1 MHVPMP
7 VAKLTLRSERIDM
20 QLLNTSDFLNLITCI
35 QQWAYFLV
43 WLKQLHL

>member
-35 QQWAYFLV
+35 QQWPYFLV
-43 WLKQLHL
+43 